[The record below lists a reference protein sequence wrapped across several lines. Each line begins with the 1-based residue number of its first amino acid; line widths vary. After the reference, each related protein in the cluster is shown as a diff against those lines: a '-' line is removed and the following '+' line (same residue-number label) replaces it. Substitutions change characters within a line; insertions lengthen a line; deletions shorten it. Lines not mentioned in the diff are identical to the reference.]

1 MRREETM
8 THLTLPQIGRRI
20 SVAAE
25 QTILQ
30 AAVEAGVAYPH
41 GCRSGRC
48 GSCKSRLTSGDV
60 KLGKHSPFALT
71 EEDRA
76 KGLILACRSV
86 PTTDVTVEWL
96 DVDYVAMPTVAQGA
110 TVVAVESK
118 THDILAIRLKLD
130 DRSAFRFTAGQ
141 YLSLAIPGA
150 PTRHYSMASRPD
162 DELVELHV
170 RLVPGGR
177 TSSLIHAS
185 LKAGDRVE
193 IKGPSGSAYLRD
205 AHAGPIVAVAGG
217 SGLAPI
223 KSIVETALGA
233 GMSQPIHLYFGV
245 RTQDDLY
252 LVDYFRWLEQHFSNL
267 DFVPVLSRAVE
278 TGWRTGF
285 VSDALAED
293 HRQLVGAKA
302 YVAGP
307 PAMVDAVGSVLA
319 ARGVAS
325 SDIHADV
332 FFTPEEDIGAVA

>member
-1 MRREETM
+1 M
-8 THLTLPQIGRRI
+8 TFATLPQAGRRI
-20 SVAAE
+20 AVMDG

-30 AAVEAGVAYPH
+30 AVLDAGIAYPH

-48 GSCKSRLTSGDV
+48 GSCKSSLIDGRV
-60 KLGKHSPFALT
+60 ELGKHSPFALS
-71 EEDRA
+71 EEERA
-76 KGLILACRSV
+76 LGLILACRAL
-86 PTTDVTVEWL
+86 PLEDVTVKWL
-96 DVDYVAMPTVAQGA
+96 DVDYVAKPAVTQGA
-110 TVVAVESK
+110 TIVALESK
-118 THDILAIRLKLD
+118 TQDILAVQLKLD
-130 DRSAFRFTAGQ
+130 DRPAFRFAAGQ
-141 YLSLAIPGA
+141 YLSFTMPGA
-150 PTRHYSMASRPD
+150 PARHYSMASRPD

-170 RLVPGGR
+170 RLVAGGR

-185 LKAGDRVE
+185 LKADDRVE
-193 IKGPSGSAYLRD
+193 IEGPVGSAYLRD
-205 AHAGPIVAVAGG
+205 AHGGPIVAVAGG

-245 RTQDDLY
+245 RTEDDLY
-252 LVDYFRWLEQHFSNL
+252 LVDYFRALEQRFSNL
-267 DFVPVLSRAVE
+267 DFVPVLSQAVA

-285 VSDALAED
+285 VSNALAED
-293 HRQLVGAKA
+293 HQQLAGAKA

-332 FFTPEEDIGAVA
+332 FFTPEEDVEAVA